1 MRKQKLRKKLQT
13 DVRDSIKIQVFC
25 KENNIK
31 LKTGKLNKK
40 YYNTYDKNI

>member
-13 DVRDSIKIQVFC
+13 EVRDSIKIQVFC

-31 LKTGKLNKK
+31 LTIGKLNKK
-40 YYNTYDKNI
+40 YYNTYDKNN